1 MGIGV
6 EVFRSRRVL
15 LMWLLGFS
23 SGLPLLLTGSTLSA
37 WLATSGMSLSQI
49 GILSWVGLPYALK
62 IVWAPLLDRFT
73 VPLLGRRR
81 GWMLAFQAALCVT
94 LLLLSLAN
102 PRESIQA
109 VAVLALSVAFLSAS
123 QDIVTDAYRSD
134 LLEREERAAGTA
146 VFVLGYRIAML
157 LTGGLA
163 LIVADHWSW
172 QAVYAASGLAM
183 GVGMVTSWCAPEP
196 AQVRPPS
203 SVSAAVIE
211 PLVDF
216 FRRPGAITILLFVT
230 LYRVG
235 DTLANVMVM
244 PFLLSLQFG
253 QSEIGVVYKVIG
265 IAATILGTLVG
276 GALTARAG
284 LFRSLL
290 LAGLLQGLA
299 NLAYA
304 VLALTGKHHVLLVT
318 AVGIDNLCTGLA
330 IAALD
335 AFLMA
340 LCSRRYSAM
349 QYALLVSASGA
360 LGRVLGGVSGVLA
373 SHLGWPL
380 FFLATM
386 LVVLPAAA
394 LLMRLRSEIQQAD
407 AAKR

>member
-394 LLMRLRSEIQQAD
+394 LLLRLRSEIQQAD
-407 AAKR
+407 TAKR

>member
-183 GVGMVTSWCAPEP
+183 AVGMVTSWCAPEP

-216 FRRPGAITILLFVT
+216 FRRPGAITVLLFVT

-265 IAATILGTLVG
+265 IAATILGTLVWWG
-276 GALTARAG
+276 TYGAG
-284 LFRSLL
+284 W
-290 LAGLLQGLA
+290 
-299 NLAYA
+299 A
-304 VLALTGKHHVLLVT
+304 VP
-318 AVGIDNLCTGLA
+318 
-330 IAALD
+330 IAAAGRAAAGSGQLG
-335 AFLMA
+335 
-340 LCSRRYSAM
+340 LCSAGTDRK
-349 QYALLVSASGA
+349 ASRLARHCGGDRQSLYRTGDCGPGCVPDGA
-360 LGRVLGGVSGVLA
+360 V
-373 SHLGWPL
+373 
-380 FFLATM
+380 
-386 LVVLPAAA
+386 
-394 LLMRLRSEIQQAD
+394 
-407 AAKR
+407 

>member
-172 QAVYAASGLAM
+172 QAVYAASALAM

-216 FRRPGAITILLFVT
+216 FRRPGAITVLLFVT

>member
-109 VAVLALSVAFLSAS
+109 VAVLALAVAFLSAS

-172 QAVYAASGLAM
+172 RAVYAASGLAM

-216 FRRPGAITILLFVT
+216 FRRPGAITVLLFVT

-276 GALTARAG
+276 GALTARFG

-407 AAKR
+407 TAKR

>member
-216 FRRPGAITILLFVT
+216 FRRPGAITVLLFVT

-299 NLAYA
+299 NLSYA

-373 SHLGWPL
+373 SHVGWPL
-380 FFLATM
+380 FFVATM

-394 LLMRLRSEIQQAD
+394 LLLRLRSEIQQAD